1 MKFVSMK
8 QMLMN
13 AKNESYAVGQYNL
26 NTLLW
31 AIPILKSAESE
42 QSPVIIGAS
51 DRLIENLGGFK
62 TIVSTVKELMEELS
76 ITVPIALHLDHGM
89 SVERCKQ
96 AIDAGFSSVMIDGSN
111 YPIEKNISLTKEVTG
126 YAKQFGV
133 SVEAEVGSVG
143 GTEDGMVGA
152 VDYADVGE
160 CIRLVEE
167 TGVDALA
174 AALGSVH
181 GRYKGELKFG
191 FKEMEEI
198 SKQTNVPLV
207 LHGGSGI
214 PVNQIKKAIKLGHAK
229 INVNMESANAW
240 TNSIR
245 EYLKDEQNDEVYEP
259 QLFLSTAYEAI
270 EKIVK
275 SKIQDFGTSKKYE
288 IL

>member
-1 MKFVSMK
+1 MK
-8 QMLMN
+8 QMLIN

-76 ITVPIALHLDHGM
+76 ITVPVALHLDHGM
-89 SVERCKQ
+89 SVDRCKQ

-111 YPIEKNISLTKEVTG
+111 YPIEKNISLTKEVTE

-143 GTEDGMVGA
+143 GTEDGMVGT

-181 GRYKGELKFG
+181 GRYKGEPKFG

-275 SKIQDFGTSKKYE
+275 SKIQDFGTSKKA
-288 IL
+288 